1 MLLTLVCSE
10 KGSLALFVMKDFTIQ
25 VCIEV
30 GMTYSSQGNQ
40 LPAEKELLTQHNQ
53 LLGVHV
59 CACVCV

>member
-1 MLLTLVCSE
+1 MIEL
-10 KGSLALFVMKDFTIQ
+10 MIQ
-25 VCIEV
+25 VFIEV